1 MGWKHDLT
9 LVHVIFLMLSNQK
22 EFHMKSHYHV
32 FFFMVSSHQE
42 ISHGII
48 LSVLFFLNIKT
59 ISIFIW
65 LTYIYFPNVLQ
76 CIFSTSVPSSLIF
89 PLYIFI
95 IKFLAHFNNNYKK
108 TILEIYW
115 EIQGEKWATMKCMKI
130 LGLANSPH
138 PWTCVLPVISAI
150 VTWKF
155 LAVALTYASHVNV
168 QGSSVQFDYLC
179 GCKYIKYLDHWIVWV
194 KVKLCHFLFHS
205 STQPNPKVVVLS
217 KGRAIYSSTGRGFPS
232 LLSTFSED

>member
-1 MGWKHDLT
+1 M
-9 LVHVIFLMLSNQK
+9 
-22 EFHMKSHYHV
+22 

-138 PWTCVLPVISAI
+138 PSACHI
-150 VTWKF
+150 CSCDMEV
-155 LAVALTYASHVNV
+155 
-168 QGSSVQFDYLC
+168 SSCGPYLC
-179 GCKYIKYLDHWIVWV
+179 KSCERTGVKCPMWLSVW
-194 KVKLCHFLFHS
+194 L
-205 STQPNPKVVVLS
+205 
-217 KGRAIYSSTGRGFPS
+217 
-232 LLSTFSED
+232 